1 MLVGLIISAIS
12 GGTASLLLSLL
23 HDVSL
28 VYALLSY
35 PLGGMLA
42 IALFAG
48 WCFLREGRESV

>member
-1 MLVGLIISAIS
+1 M
-12 GGTASLLLSLL
+12 LLSLL